1 MLCFFSTALHSL
13 QQQQQQQQ
21 PLQQQHAKGVGKRKI
36 FKKKLF
42 IVSFY

>member
-13 QQQQQQQQ
+13 QQQQQQQ

-36 FKKKLF
+36 SKKKF